1 MKKKHWIWAGVAGV
15 PALLAL
21 FVLWQL
27 DLPHW
32 QKLDLERL
40 YGVRQTT
47 LVYDGAGEAMGTL
60 YGSENRHVVPLSEV
74 PQHVQAA
81 FIAAEDLR
89 FYQHHG
95 VDVWRV
101 FGALWQDIKSLSF
114 KQGASTITQQ
124 LIKLTHLSSAKTLS
138 RKAQEAVLA
147 LQLERNL
154 SKEEIL
160 ERYLNV
166 VYFGK
171 GAYGI
176 EAAAR
181 AYFDKPAAELTLAE
195 GALLAGV
202 VKAPSNYA
210 PHLNP
215 ARAVARRD
223 SILATMAGH
232 GFITEAEAEAAR
244 AEPLHLA
251 AIADPEDARP
261 AAWYL
266 DEALAEAA
274 RCLSLPAEA
283 VLSGGYRVYT
293 GYDPALQAA
302 ALELS
307 AAPDSFPPD
316 AADGTPVQAAFVAL
330 RPADGEVAALVGGRS
345 YDVQRGLN
353 RATQIAR
360 QPGSAFKPISTY
372 AAAIDAFGYVPSSFA
387 DDTQRAFADGYAPR
401 NAGDTYNGLVT
412 LREALARSLNVATVD
427 LAANIG
433 LQSVR
438 GYAERFGIELGADDA
453 NLSLALG
460 SLTYGVSP
468 ARLCAA
474 YGALANGGA
483 AVEPHLIRLIEDANG
498 QEVYRF
504 APPKRRAVRPETA
517 YLLTD
522 MLKTAAKTGSARAL
536 SGPAFPIAAKT
547 GTVSMDSGGNRD
559 AWTAAY
565 TPDLAV
571 CVWMGFDNPD
581 SEHALASGTGG
592 SSYPA
597 RLAAAFFGK
606 IADRLA
612 REDFVRPAG
621 LRTAILDR
629 LALEQLNAVAL
640 ATANTPADYTVQEL
654 FFANA
659 LPRAVSDLWDAP
671 QRVYDLRLESEPG
684 ETPVLSFT
692 ALDGNADYL
701 LLRRTAEQTDL
712 AGTLRGE
719 AGSRLRIADMAASPN
734 EVHEY
739 TIIPRHRLLY
749 EEGILLTG
757 EESAAVSY
765 RPGGVLNRLTEYFA
779 PEPAAEEDSEE
790 VPAERNQS
798 IFG

>member
-1 MKKKHWIWAGVAGV
+1 MKKKHWIWAGVAGFFS
-15 PALLAL
+15 LLML
-21 FVLWQL
+21 FFLWQL

-60 YGSENRHVVPLSEV
+60 YGSENRLIVPLSEV

-223 SILATMAGH
+223 SILATMSAH

-251 AIADPEDARP
+251 AIAEPEDARP

-266 DEALAEAA
+266 DAALAEAA
-274 RCLSLPAEA
+274 RCLSLPAET

-302 ALELS
+302 ALELY

-330 RPADGEVAALVGGRS
+330 RPADGEVATLVGGRS

-387 DDTQRAFADGYAPR
+387 DDTQRACADGYAPR

-438 GYAERFGIELGADDA
+438 GYAERFGIELDADDA

-483 AVEPHLIRLIEDANG
+483 AVEPPG
-498 QEVYRF
+498 
-504 APPKRRAVRPETA
+504 
-517 YLLTD
+517 
-522 MLKTAAKTGSARAL
+522 GL
-536 SGPAFPIAAKT
+536 S
-547 GTVSMDSGGNRD
+547 
-559 AWTAAY
+559 
-565 TPDLAV
+565 L
-571 CVWMGFDNPD
+571 
-581 SEHALASGTGG
+581 
-592 SSYPA
+592 
-597 RLAAAFFGK
+597 
-606 IADRLA
+606 
-612 REDFVRPAG
+612 RPAKAPGRAPGDGLSAHGHAEDRRTDRQRPGAQRPRLPHRRQDRHREHG
-621 LRTAILDR
+621 LRRQPRRLDR
-629 LALEQLNAVAL
+629 RLHAR
-640 ATANTPADYTVQEL
+640 PG
-654 FFANA
+654 
-659 LPRAVSDLWDAP
+659 R
-671 QRVYDLRLESEPG
+671 LRL
-684 ETPVLSFT
+684 
-692 ALDGNADYL
+692 DGL
-701 LLRRTAEQTDL
+701 
-712 AGTLRGE
+712 
-719 AGSRLRIADMAASPN
+719 
-734 EVHEY
+734 
-739 TIIPRHRLLY
+739 
-749 EEGILLTG
+749 
-757 EESAAVSY
+757 
-765 RPGGVLNRLTEYFA
+765 
-779 PEPAAEEDSEE
+779 
-790 VPAERNQS
+790 
-798 IFG
+798 